1 MNRKAELEI
10 DIVINRFDTQIKQLE
25 DELARKRK
33 MREAWARLKRRQE
46 NTEKQTSVAA

>member
-33 MREAWARLKRRQE
+33 MREAWARLKRRHEQ
-46 NTEKQTSVAA
+46 QTAVAA